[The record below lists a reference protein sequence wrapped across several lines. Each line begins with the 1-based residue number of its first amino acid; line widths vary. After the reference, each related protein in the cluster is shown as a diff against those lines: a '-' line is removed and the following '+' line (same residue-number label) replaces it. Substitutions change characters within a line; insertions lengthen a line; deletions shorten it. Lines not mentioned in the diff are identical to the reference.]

1 MSNNGENRKYEGVS
15 VKLSPDQYVLLNAI
29 CDALG
34 VNTYQI
40 FQMFFYTLCKAAAPM
55 HELSPEIRKIMMLME
70 TDAGWANAFNM
81 ANPNHLHV
89 AQAILILE
97 QEGKKGFGA
106 VMIDKP
112 FMGKARMTENVDDIL
127 ERATE
132 VTMHGIYRRLRLVG
146 GMMGCNNLSDIL
158 LDLIE
163 RQGKDLRE
171 EDDRI
176 QMNGEAQFSESGRRI
191 EYGKR
196 TKAKHH
202 RTPDGE
208 AMRQQRIVFTDED
221 ATTTDTPDERPY
233 GEKADEYMKTLEEQA
248 KAEEADDM
256 EAKGWE
262 GEHRQTEE
270 PPTDMEKEL
279 GFRPHGE
286 EW

>member
-1 MSNNGENRKYEGVS
+1 MSNKGENRKYEGVS
-15 VKLSPDQYVLLNAI
+15 VKLSPDQYALLNAI

-55 HELSPEIRKIMMLME
+55 HELSPEIRKIMTLME

-208 AMRQQRIVFTDED
+208 AMRQQRIVFDDNDREV
-221 ATTTDTPDERPY
+221 A
-233 GEKADEYMKTLEEQA
+233 
-248 KAEEADDM
+248 DM

>member
-1 MSNNGENRKYEGVS
+1 MSKDNRKYEGVS

-55 HELSPEIRKIMMLME
+55 HELSPEIRKIMTLME
-70 TDAGWANAFNM
+70 TDVGWSNAFNM

-97 QEGKKGFGA
+97 QEDKKGFGA

-112 FMGKARMTENVDDIL
+112 FMGKAPEKVADIDPHRNNPQMTENVDYIL
-127 ERATE
+127 ERVTE

-146 GMMGCNNLSDIL
+146 GMMKCNNLSDVL
-158 LDLIE
+158 LNLIE
-163 RQGKDLRE
+163 RQGQDIRE

-176 QMNGEAQFSESGRRI
+176 QMQGEAMFSESGKRI

-208 AMRQQRIVFTDED
+208 AMRQQRIHFTDED
-221 ATTTDTPDERPY
+221 REAAEQEVKRDSRDN
-233 GEKADEYMKTLEEQA
+233 EEQ
-248 KAEEADDM
+248 D
-256 EAKGWE
+256 
-262 GEHRQTEE
+262 
-270 PPTDMEKEL
+270 
-279 GFRPHGE
+279 FRPFDQ

>member
-1 MSNNGENRKYEGVS
+1 MSKDNRKYEGVS

-55 HELSPEIRKIMMLME
+55 HELSPEIRKIMTLME
-70 TDAGWANAFNM
+70 TDVGWANAFNM

-112 FMGKARMTENVDDIL
+112 FMDKAPEKVDDIDPHRNDPQMTENVDYIL
-127 ERATE
+127 ERVTE

-146 GMMGCNNLSDIL
+146 GMMKCNHLSDIL
-158 LDLIE
+158 LDMIE

-176 QMNGEAQFSESGRRI
+176 QMQGEAQFTDSGKRI

-208 AMRQQRIVFTDED
+208 AMRQQRIQFTDED
-221 ATTTDTPDERPY
+221 ATTTDMPDERPY
-233 GEKADEYMKTLEEQA
+233 GEKADEYMKNLEEQA
-248 KAEEADDM
+248 KADEADDM
-256 EAKGWE
+256 E
-262 GEHRQTEE
+262 
-270 PPTDMEKEL
+270 KEM

>member
-1 MSNNGENRKYEGVS
+1 MSNNRENRKYEGVS

-55 HELSPEIRKIMMLME
+55 HELSPEIRKIMTLME

-112 FMGKARMTENVDDIL
+112 FMDKAPEMVDDIDPHRNDPQMTENVDYIL
-127 ERATE
+127 ERVTE

-146 GMMGCNNLSDIL
+146 GMMGCDHLSDIL
-158 LDLIE
+158 LDMIE

-176 QMNGEAQFSESGRRI
+176 QMNGEAEFSESGRRI

-208 AMRQQRIVFTDED
+208 AMRQQRIVFTEED

-233 GEKADEYMKTLEEQA
+233 GEKADEYMKNLEEQA

-256 EAKGWE
+256 E
-262 GEHRQTEE
+262 
-270 PPTDMEKEL
+270 KEM
-279 GFRPHGE
+279 GFKPFGQ

>member
-1 MSNNGENRKYEGVS
+1 MTNNGDNRKYEGVS
-15 VKLSPDQYVLLNAI
+15 VKLAPDQYVLLNAI

-55 HELSPEIRKIMMLME
+55 HELSPEIRKIMTLME
-70 TDAGWANAFNM
+70 TDVGWANAFNM

-112 FMGKARMTENVDDIL
+112 FMGKAPKSRNNRMTENVDDIL
-127 ERATE
+127 ERVCE

-146 GMMGCNNLSDIL
+146 GMMKCNNLSDVL

-176 QMNGEAQFSESGRRI
+176 QMQGEAQFSESGRRI

-208 AMRQQRIVFTDED
+208 AMRQQRIQFTDED
-221 ATTTDTPDERPY
+221 REA
-233 GEKADEYMKTLEEQA
+233 
-248 KAEEADDM
+248 AEAEVKRDN
-256 EAKGWE
+256 
-262 GEHRQTEE
+262 
-270 PPTDMEKEL
+270 PPTDPDDMEKEM
-279 GFRPHGE
+279 GFKPHGQ

>member
-1 MSNNGENRKYEGVS
+1 MSNKGENRKYEGVS
-15 VKLSPDQYVLLNAI
+15 VKLSPDQYALLNAI

-55 HELSPEIRKIMMLME
+55 HELSPEIRKIMTLME
-70 TDAGWANAFNM
+70 TDVGWANAFNM

-112 FMGKARMTENVDDIL
+112 FMGKAPEKVDDIDPNRNNPQMTENVDYIL
-127 ERATE
+127 ERVTE
-132 VTMHGIYRRLRLVG
+132 VTMQGIYRRLRLVG
-146 GMMGCNNLSDIL
+146 GMMGCNYLSDIL
-158 LDLIE
+158 LELIE

-176 QMNGEAQFSESGRRI
+176 QMQGEAQFSESGRRI

-221 ATTTDTPDERPY
+221 ATTTDMPDERPY
-233 GEKADEYMKTLEEQA
+233 GEKADEYMKNLEEQA
-248 KAEEADDM
+248 KADEADDM
-256 EAKGWE
+256 E
-262 GEHRQTEE
+262 
-270 PPTDMEKEL
+270 KEM
-279 GFRPHGE
+279 GFKPFGQ

>member
-1 MSNNGENRKYEGVS
+1 MSNNRENRKYEGVS

-55 HELSPEIRKIMMLME
+55 HELSPEIRKIMTLME

-112 FMGKARMTENVDDIL
+112 FMDKAPEMVDDIDPHRNDPQMTENVDYIL
-127 ERATE
+127 ERVTE

-146 GMMGCNNLSDIL
+146 GMMGCDHLSDIL
-158 LDLIE
+158 LDMIE

-176 QMNGEAQFSESGRRI
+176 QMNGEAEFSESGRRI

-221 ATTTDTPDERPY
+221 ATTTDMPDERPY
-233 GEKADEYMKTLEEQA
+233 GEKADEYLKALEEQA

-256 EAKGWE
+256 EK
-262 GEHRQTEE
+262 
-270 PPTDMEKEL
+270 DM
-279 GFRPHGE
+279 GFKPFGQ

>member
-1 MSNNGENRKYEGVS
+1 MSKDNRKYEGVS

-55 HELSPEIRKIMMLME
+55 HELSPEIRKIMTLME
-70 TDAGWANAFNM
+70 TDVGWANAFNM

-112 FMGKARMTENVDDIL
+112 FMDKAPEKVDDIDPHRNDPQMTENVDYIL
-127 ERATE
+127 ERVTE

-146 GMMGCNNLSDIL
+146 GMMKCNHLSDIL
-158 LDLIE
+158 LDMIE

-176 QMNGEAQFSESGRRI
+176 QMQGEAQFTDSGKRI

-208 AMRQQRIVFTDED
+208 AQRQQRIQFTDED
-221 ATTTDTPDERPY
+221 ATTTDMPDERPY
-233 GEKADEYMKTLEEQA
+233 GEKADEYMKNLEEQA
-248 KAEEADDM
+248 KADEADDM
-256 EAKGWE
+256 E
-262 GEHRQTEE
+262 
-270 PPTDMEKEL
+270 KEM

>member
-1 MSNNGENRKYEGVS
+1 MSNNGDNRKYEGVS

-29 CDALG
+29 CEALG

-55 HELSPEIRKIMMLME
+55 HELSPEIRKIMTLME
-70 TDAGWANAFNM
+70 TDVGWANAFNL
-81 ANPNHLHV
+81 ANPNDLDV
-89 AQAILILE
+89 AQVVLIL
-97 QEGKKGFGA
+97 QQKDKRGFGA
-106 VMIDKP
+106 VMVDKP
-112 FMGKARMTENVDDIL
+112 WMSETRMTECADDIL
-127 ERATE
+127 ERVTE

-146 GMMGCNNLSDIL
+146 GMMKCNNLSDVL

-163 RQGKDLRE
+163 RQSKDLRE

-176 QMNGEAQFSESGRRI
+176 QMQGEAQFTDSGKRI

-221 ATTTDTPDERPY
+221 REI
-233 GEKADEYMKTLEEQA
+233 ADR
-248 KAEEADDM
+248 EASDFDDIDPQHLVHQHIDPPADPDDM
-256 EAKGWE
+256 EAK
-262 GEHRQTEE
+262 
-270 PPTDMEKEL
+270 M
-279 GFRPHGE
+279 GFKPHGV

>member
-1 MSNNGENRKYEGVS
+1 MNNNKKNRKYEGVS

-55 HELSPEIRKIMMLME
+55 HELSPEIRKIMTLME
-70 TDAGWANAFNM
+70 TDVGWANAFNM

-112 FMGKARMTENVDDIL
+112 FMGEAPEKVDDIDPHRNNPQMTENVDYIL
-127 ERATE
+127 ERVTE

-146 GMMGCNNLSDIL
+146 GMMGCNYLSDVL
-158 LDLIE
+158 LELID

-176 QMNGEAQFSESGRRI
+176 QMQGEALFTDSGKRI

-208 AMRQQRIVFTDED
+208 ANRQKRIVFTDD
-221 ATTTDTPDERPY
+221 DR
-233 GEKADEYMKTLEEQA
+233 
-248 KAEEADDM
+248 EAADM
-256 EAKGWE
+256 EA
-262 GEHRQTEE
+262 EHRQTEE
-270 PPTDMEKEL
+270 PP
-279 GFRPHGE
+279 RPVIPFDPDGGDE
-286 EW
+286 FATEGGSYD

>member
-1 MSNNGENRKYEGVS
+1 MSTKQKDEKHVVYS
-15 VKLSPDQYVLLNAI
+15 VKVSPDQAAVLDKI
-29 CDALG
+29 CETIG
-34 VNTYQI
+34 VNSYQM

-55 HELSPEIRKIMMLME
+55 HELSPEIRKIMTLME
-70 TDAGWANAFNM
+70 TDVGWANAFNL

-112 FMGKARMTENVDDIL
+112 FMDKAPEMVDDIDPHRNDPQMTENVDYIL
-127 ERATE
+127 ERVTE

-146 GMMGCNNLSDIL
+146 GMMGCDYLSDIL
-158 LDLIE
+158 LELIE

-176 QMNGEAQFSESGRRI
+176 QMQGEALFSESGRRI

-208 AMRQQRIVFTDED
+208 AMRQQRIVFSDED
-221 ATTTDTPDERPY
+221 RELAREESERSDIERLSR
-233 GEKADEYMKTLEEQA
+233 GHS
-248 KAEEADDM
+248 DD
-256 EAKGWE
+256 
-262 GEHRQTEE
+262 
-270 PPTDMEKEL
+270 DNMEKEM
-279 GFRPHGE
+279 GFKPFDQ

>member
-55 HELSPEIRKIMMLME
+55 HELSPEIRKIMTLME
-70 TDAGWANAFNM
+70 TDVGWANAFNM

-112 FMGKARMTENVDDIL
+112 FMDKARMTECTDDIL
-127 ERATE
+127 ERVTE
-132 VTMHGIYRRLRLVG
+132 VTMHGIYRRLRLMG
-146 GMMGCNNLSDIL
+146 GKMGCDSLSDVL
-158 LDLIE
+158 LTMIDAQSIIE
-163 RQGKDLRE
+163 LE
-171 EDDRI
+171 EENRI
-176 QMNGEAQFSESGRRI
+176 QMQGEAQFSESGKRI

-221 ATTTDTPDERPY
+221 ATTTDMPDERPY
-233 GEKADEYMKTLEEQA
+233 GDKADNYMKNLAEQA
-248 KAEEADDM
+248 KAEEAD
-256 EAKGWE
+256 E
-262 GEHRQTEE
+262 TE
-270 PPTDMEKEL
+270 
-279 GFRPHGE
+279 
-286 EW
+286 W

>member
-1 MSNNGENRKYEGVS
+1 MSNNGDSRKYEGVS

-55 HELSPEIRKIMMLME
+55 HELSPEIRKVMTLME
-70 TDAGWANAFNM
+70 TDVGWANAFNM

-97 QEGKKGFGA
+97 QEDKKGFGA

-112 FMGKARMTENVDDIL
+112 FMGEAPEMVADIDPHRNNPQMTENVDSIL
-127 ERATE
+127 ERVCE
-132 VTMHGIYRRLRLVG
+132 VTMHGIYRRLLMVG
-146 GMMGCNNLSDIL
+146 KKRGCKNLSDAL
-158 LDLIE
+158 LNMIE
-163 RQGKDLRE
+163 EQSTIDMEKE
-171 EDDRI
+171 NRI
-176 QMNGEAQFSESGRRI
+176 QMQGEAQFSESGRRI

-208 AMRQQRIVFTDED
+208 AMRQQRIHFTDED
-221 ATTTDTPDERPY
+221 RETAEREVKY
-233 GEKADEYMKTLEEQA
+233 DSS
-248 KAEEADDM
+248 DN
-256 EAKGWE
+256 
-262 GEHRQTEE
+262 EE
-270 PPTDMEKEL
+270 PD
-279 GFRPHGE
+279 FRPFDQ

>member
-55 HELSPEIRKIMMLME
+55 HELSPEIRKVMTLME
-70 TDAGWANAFNM
+70 TDVGWANAFNM

-112 FMGKARMTENVDDIL
+112 FMDKARMTECTDDIL
-127 ERATE
+127 ERVCE
-132 VTMHGIYRRLRLVG
+132 VTMHGIYRRLRLMG
-146 GMMGCNNLSDIL
+146 GKMGCDSLSDVL
-158 LDLIE
+158 LTMIDAQSIIE
-163 RQGKDLRE
+163 LE
-171 EDDRI
+171 EENRI
-176 QMNGEAQFSESGRRI
+176 QMQGEAQFSESGKRI

-221 ATTTDTPDERPY
+221 ATTTDMPDERPY
-233 GEKADEYMKTLEEQA
+233 GDKADKYMKNLAEQA
-248 KAEEADDM
+248 KAEEAD
-256 EAKGWE
+256 E
-262 GEHRQTEE
+262 TE
-270 PPTDMEKEL
+270 
-279 GFRPHGE
+279 
-286 EW
+286 W

>member
-1 MSNNGENRKYEGVS
+1 MSTKQKNEKYVLYS
-15 VKLSPDQYVLLNAI
+15 VKVSPDQAAVLDKI
-29 CDALG
+29 CETIG
-34 VNTYQI
+34 VNSYQM
-40 FQMFFYTLCKAAAPM
+40 FQMFAYTMARAAAPQ
-55 HELSPEIRKIMMLME
+55 HELDPRIRKVMTMME
-70 TDAGWANAFNM
+70 TDASWAKAFNL
-81 ANPNHLHV
+81 ANPNDLDV
-89 AQAILILE
+89 AQVVLIL
-97 QEGKKGFGA
+97 QQKDKRGFGA

-112 FMGKARMTENVDDIL
+112 FMGEARMTENVDDIL

-146 GMMGCNNLSDIL
+146 GMMGCDHLSDIL
-158 LDLIE
+158 LDMIE

-176 QMNGEAQFSESGRRI
+176 QMQGEAQFSESGRRI

-208 AMRQQRIVFTDED
+208 AMRQQRIQFTDED
-221 ATTTDTPDERPY
+221 REVA
-233 GEKADEYMKTLEEQA
+233 
-248 KAEEADDM
+248 DM
-256 EAKGWE
+256 EAQGWE

-270 PPTDMEKEL
+270 PPTNMEKEL

>member
-55 HELSPEIRKIMMLME
+55 HELSPEIRKIMTLME
-70 TDAGWANAFNM
+70 TDVGWANAFNM

-112 FMGKARMTENVDDIL
+112 FMDKAPEMVDDIDPHRNDPQMTENVDYIL
-127 ERATE
+127 ERVTE

-146 GMMGCNNLSDIL
+146 GMMGCDHLSDIL
-158 LDLIE
+158 LDMIE

-208 AMRQQRIVFTDED
+208 AMRQQHILFTDED
-221 ATTTDTPDERPY
+221 REIA
-233 GEKADEYMKTLEEQA
+233 
-248 KAEEADDM
+248 DM
-256 EAKGWE
+256 EAQGWE

-270 PPTDMEKEL
+270 PPTNMSNHD
-279 GFRPHGE
+279 
-286 EW
+286 

>member
-1 MSNNGENRKYEGVS
+1 MSNNGDNRKYEGVS

-55 HELSPEIRKIMMLME
+55 HELSPEIRKIMTLME
-70 TDAGWANAFNM
+70 TDVGWANAFNM

-97 QEGKKGFGA
+97 QEDKKGFGA

-112 FMGKARMTENVDDIL
+112 FMDKAPKKVDDIDPHRNDPQMTENVDYIL
-127 ERATE
+127 ERVTE

-146 GMMGCNNLSDIL
+146 GMMKCNNLSDVL

-163 RQGKDLRE
+163 RQGKELRE

-176 QMNGEAQFSESGRRI
+176 QMQGEAQFSDSGKRI

-208 AMRQQRIVFTDED
+208 AMRQQRIVFDDED
-221 ATTTDTPDERPY
+221 ATTTDTPDDRPY
-233 GEKADEYMKTLEEQA
+233 GKKADEYMKNLEEQV

-256 EAKGWE
+256 E
-262 GEHRQTEE
+262 
-270 PPTDMEKEL
+270 KEM

>member
-1 MSNNGENRKYEGVS
+1 MSNKGENRKYEGVS

-55 HELSPEIRKIMMLME
+55 HELSPEIRKIMTLME
-70 TDAGWANAFNM
+70 TDVGWANAFNM

-112 FMGKARMTENVDDIL
+112 FMDKAPEKVDDIDPHRNDPQMTENVDYIL
-127 ERATE
+127 ERVTE

-146 GMMGCNNLSDIL
+146 GMMGCDYLSDIL
-158 LDLIE
+158 LELIE

-176 QMNGEAQFSESGRRI
+176 QMQGEAQFSDSGKRI

-208 AMRQQRIVFTDED
+208 AARQQRIVFDDED

-233 GEKADEYMKTLEEQA
+233 GEKADDYMKNLEEQA
-248 KAEEADDM
+248 MAEEADDM
-256 EAKGWE
+256 EQE
-262 GEHRQTEE
+262 
-270 PPTDMEKEL
+270 M
-279 GFRPHGE
+279 GFKPHGV

>member
-1 MSNNGENRKYEGVS
+1 MSNNENRKYEGVS

-55 HELSPEIRKIMMLME
+55 HELSPEIRKIMTLME
-70 TDAGWANAFNM
+70 TDVGWANAFNM

-112 FMGKARMTENVDDIL
+112 FMGEAPEKVDDIDPHRNDPQMTENVDYIL
-127 ERATE
+127 ERVTE

-146 GMMGCNNLSDIL
+146 GMMGCDHLSDIL
-158 LDLIE
+158 LDMIE

-176 QMNGEAQFSESGRRI
+176 QMQGEAQFSESGRKI

-208 AMRQQRIVFTDED
+208 AMRQQRIQFTDED
-221 ATTTDTPDERPY
+221 REAAEAEVNRD
-233 GEKADEYMKTLEEQA
+233 LNEELSHGHA
-248 KAEEADDM
+248 LDDDM
-256 EAKGWE
+256 EAE
-262 GEHRQTEE
+262 
-270 PPTDMEKEL
+270 M
-279 GFRPHGE
+279 GFKPFGQ

>member
-1 MSNNGENRKYEGVS
+1 MSNNGDNRKYEGVS

-29 CDALG
+29 CEALG

-55 HELSPEIRKIMMLME
+55 HELSPEIRKIMTLME
-70 TDAGWANAFNM
+70 TDVGWANAFNM

-112 FMGKARMTENVDDIL
+112 FMDKAPEMVDDIDPHRNDPQMTENADYIL
-127 ERATE
+127 ERVTE
-132 VTMHGIYRRLRLVG
+132 VTMQGIYRRLRLVG
-146 GMMGCNNLSDIL
+146 GMMGCNYLSDIL
-158 LDLIE
+158 LELIE

-176 QMNGEAQFSESGRRI
+176 QMNGEAMFSDSGKRI

-196 TKAKHH
+196 TKSMHH

-208 AMRQQRIVFTDED
+208 AMRQQRIQFTDED
-221 ATTTDTPDERPY
+221 REVA
-233 GEKADEYMKTLEEQA
+233 
-248 KAEEADDM
+248 DM
-256 EAKGWE
+256 EAQDWE
-262 GEHRQTEE
+262 GEQRQTEE
-270 PPTDMEKEL
+270 PPTDMEKEM

>member
-1 MSNNGENRKYEGVS
+1 MSNNGKNRKYEGVS

-55 HELSPEIRKIMMLME
+55 HELSPEIRKIMTFME

-112 FMGKARMTENVDDIL
+112 FMDKSTEMVDDIDPHRNDPQMTENVDYIL
-127 ERATE
+127 ERVTE

-146 GMMGCNNLSDIL
+146 GMMGCGHLSDIL
-158 LDLIE
+158 LDMTE
-163 RQGKDLRE
+163 RLGKDLRE

-176 QMNGEAQFSESGRRI
+176 QMQGEAMFSESGRRI

-208 AMRQQRIVFTDED
+208 AMRQQRIVFDDED
-221 ATTTDTPDERPY
+221 REI
-233 GEKADEYMKTLEEQA
+233 ADY
-248 KAEEADDM
+248 

-270 PPTDMEKEL
+270 PPTNMSD
-279 GFRPHGE
+279 HD
-286 EW
+286 

>member
-1 MSNNGENRKYEGVS
+1 MIKKNRKYEGVS

-55 HELSPEIRKIMMLME
+55 HELSPEIRKIMTLME
-70 TDAGWANAFNM
+70 TDVGWANAFNM

-112 FMGKARMTENVDDIL
+112 FMGKAPEKVDDIDPHRNDPQMTENVDSIL
-127 ERATE
+127 ERVCE
-132 VTMHGIYRRLRLVG
+132 VTMHGIYRRLQLIG
-146 GMMGCNNLSDIL
+146 DQMGCNNLSDIL

-163 RQGKDLRE
+163 QHGKNLRE

-176 QMNGEAQFSESGRRI
+176 QMKGEAQFTENGRLI
-191 EYGKR
+191 AYGKR

-208 AMRQQRIVFTDED
+208 AMRQQHIHFTDED
-221 ATTTDTPDERPY
+221 RETAEQEVKRDSSNNEEPDFRPY
-233 GEKADEYMKTLEEQA
+233 DQ
-248 KAEEADDM
+248 
-256 EAKGWE
+256 
-262 GEHRQTEE
+262 
-270 PPTDMEKEL
+270 
-279 GFRPHGE
+279 

>member
-1 MSNNGENRKYEGVS
+1 MSNNGDSRKYEGVS

-55 HELSPEIRKIMMLME
+55 HELSPEIRKVMTLME
-70 TDAGWANAFNM
+70 TDVGWANAFNM

-97 QEGKKGFGA
+97 QEGKRGFGA

-112 FMGKARMTENVDDIL
+112 FMGEAPEMVADIDPHRNNPQMTENVDSIL
-127 ERATE
+127 ERVCE
-132 VTMHGIYRRLRLVG
+132 VTMHGIYRRLLMVG
-146 GMMGCNNLSDIL
+146 KKRGCKNLSDAL
-158 LDLIE
+158 LNMIE
-163 RQGKDLRE
+163 EQSTIDMEKE
-171 EDDRI
+171 NRI
-176 QMNGEAQFSESGRRI
+176 QMQGEAQFSESGRRI

-208 AMRQQRIVFTDED
+208 AMRQQRIQFTDED

-233 GEKADEYMKTLEEQA
+233 GEKADEYMKNLEEQA

-256 EAKGWE
+256 E
-262 GEHRQTEE
+262 
-270 PPTDMEKEL
+270 KEM

>member
-1 MSNNGENRKYEGVS
+1 MNNNGENRKYEGVS

-55 HELSPEIRKIMMLME
+55 HELSPEIRKIMTLME
-70 TDAGWANAFNM
+70 TDVGWANAFNM

-112 FMGKARMTENVDDIL
+112 FMGEAPEKVDDIDPHRNDPQMTENVDYIL
-127 ERATE
+127 ERVTE

-146 GMMGCNNLSDIL
+146 GMMGCDCLSDIL
-158 LDLIE
+158 LELIE

-176 QMNGEAQFSESGRRI
+176 QMQGEAQFSESGKRI

-208 AMRQQRIVFTDED
+208 AMRQQRIHFTDED
-221 ATTTDTPDERPY
+221 RETA
-233 GEKADEYMKTLEEQA
+233 EQEV
-248 KAEEADDM
+248 KRDNRDN
-256 EAKGWE
+256 
-262 GEHRQTEE
+262 EE
-270 PPTDMEKEL
+270 PDFKPF
-279 GFRPHGE
+279 GI

>member
-1 MSNNGENRKYEGVS
+1 MSNNGDNRKYEGVS

-55 HELSPEIRKIMMLME
+55 HELSPEIRKIMTLME
-70 TDAGWANAFNM
+70 TDVGWANAFNL
-81 ANPNHLHV
+81 ANPNDLDV
-89 AQAILILE
+89 AQVVLIL
-97 QEGKKGFGA
+97 QQKDKKGFGA
-106 VMIDKP
+106 VMIDHP
-112 FMGKARMTENVDDIL
+112 FMGKAPEKVDDIDPQRNNPQMTENVDYIL
-127 ERATE
+127 ERVTE

-146 GMMGCNNLSDIL
+146 GMMKCNNLSDVL

-163 RQGKDLRE
+163 RQSKDFRE

-176 QMNGEAQFSESGRRI
+176 QMQGEAMFSDSGKRI

-221 ATTTDTPDERPY
+221 REI
-233 GEKADEYMKTLEEQA
+233 ADR
-248 KAEEADDM
+248 EASDFDDIDPQ
-256 EAKGWE
+256 
-262 GEHRQTEE
+262 HLVHQHID
-270 PPTDMEKEL
+270 PPTDPDDMEKEM
-279 GFRPHGE
+279 GFKPFGQ

>member
-1 MSNNGENRKYEGVS
+1 MSNNGDNRKYEGVS

-55 HELSPEIRKIMMLME
+55 HELSPEIRKIMTLME
-70 TDAGWANAFNM
+70 TDVGWANAFNL
-81 ANPNHLHV
+81 ANPNDLDV
-89 AQAILILE
+89 AQVVLIL
-97 QEGKKGFGA
+97 QQKDKKGFGA
-106 VMIDKP
+106 VMIDHP
-112 FMGKARMTENVDDIL
+112 FMGKAPEMVDDIDPHHNDPQMTENVDYIL
-127 ERATE
+127 ERVTE

-146 GMMGCNNLSDIL
+146 GMMGCDHLSDIL
-158 LDLIE
+158 LDMIE

-208 AMRQQRIVFTDED
+208 AMRQQRIVFTGED
-221 ATTTDTPDERPY
+221 REI
-233 GEKADEYMKTLEEQA
+233 ADR
-248 KAEEADDM
+248 EASDFDDIDPQHLVRQHIDPPAAPDDM
-256 EAKGWE
+256 EAK
-262 GEHRQTEE
+262 
-270 PPTDMEKEL
+270 M
-279 GFRPHGE
+279 GFKPHGV

>member
-55 HELSPEIRKIMMLME
+55 HELSPEIRKIMTLME
-70 TDAGWANAFNM
+70 TDAGWANTFNM
-81 ANPNHLHV
+81 ANPNDLDV
-89 AQAILILE
+89 AQVVLIL
-97 QEGKKGFGA
+97 QQKDKRGFGA

-112 FMGKARMTENVDDIL
+112 FMGEARMTECTDDIL
-127 ERATE
+127 ERVCE
-132 VTMHGIYRRLRLVG
+132 VTMHGIYRRLRLMG
-146 GMMGCNNLSDIL
+146 GQLGCNNLSDVLLTMIDAQSIL
-158 LDLIE
+158 EL
-163 RQGKDLRE
+163 E
-171 EDDRI
+171 EENRI
-176 QMNGEAQFSESGRRI
+176 QMNGEAMFSESGKRI

-208 AMRQQRIVFTDED
+208 AMRQQRIVFDEED

-233 GEKADEYMKTLEEQA
+233 GEKADEYMKIIEEQA

-256 EAKGWE
+256 E
-262 GEHRQTEE
+262 
-270 PPTDMEKEL
+270 KEM